1 VPEDLVQLDLREG
14 VAVLTLNDPARRNVL
29 SAPLVA
35 AIAAAM
41 DAAERDDATRCIVV
55 TGAGSAFCAGAELA
69 TLRQAADG
77 AFDDVEVVYQGFLR
91 VRESPLPTIA
101 AVNGPAVG
109 AGFNLALACD
119 VRLAGPEAKFDTRFA
134 ALRLHPGGGHVWMLA
149 HAVGQQQATLACL
162 FGEIWDA
169 EEARH
174 AGLVSDVIDDPVA
187 AAVLLGPRLAGQER
201 AYVER
206 LTATLRASLST
217 PSHAEALAAE
227 TAAQRWSAT
236 RPAFLDGVAAIE
248 QRIAARSRKPA
259 S

>member
-1 VPEDLVQLDLREG
+1 VPEDLVQLDVRQG

-41 DAAERDDATRCIVV
+41 DAAERHDATRCIVV

-77 AFDDVEVVYQGFLR
+77 AFADVEVVYQGFLR

-134 ALRLHPGGGHVWMLA
+134 TLRLHPGGGHVWMLA

-169 EEARH
+169 EQARRT
-174 AGLVSDVIDDPVA
+174 GLVTDVIDDPVA
-187 AAVLLGPRLAGQER
+187 AAVLLGQRLAGQER

-206 LTATLRASLST
+206 LTATLRASVST
-217 PSHAEALAAE
+217 PSHAQALAAE